1 MSDKYNLKDYSTPY
15 NFHLRNDQIL
25 REYQIGIEEMNL
37 LRKEMAHCFRTEG
50 VNQFNNCKEL
60 REKYVGLCQDRF
72 RGMLMPPDSLP
83 MDRTVPGLV
92 APKKTTA

>member
-37 LRKEMAHCFRTEG
+37 LRTEMAHCFRTEG